1 MTGDY
6 LKPYEEAVE
15 SGGTGFESLLWKNKQ
30 FQLTRF
36 RILCEVASAGLNAH
50 ERPADLSVL
59 SGRVIADMGAGRAD
73 MLRWLVDHDVEY
85 GRFVAV
91 EGVTELAQFCR
102 QRIASEKL
110 EEAEVIEG
118 DFAADTDLFESLV
131 RSRGV
136 ELICFS
142 GSLNTFEEDHAVEI
156 IRRAYGAVKKSR
168 GAVVFNFLSDLVH
181 VPPSGDTGPARRFDT
196 TRVFAT
202 LAKLTPRIILRHD
215 YLEGHDAT
223 IGLFA

>member
-15 SGGTGFESLLWKNKQ
+15 SGGTGFESLLWKNRQ
-30 FQLTRF
+30 YQQTRF
-36 RILCEVASAGLNAH
+36 RVICEVASAGLNAH
-50 ERPADLSVL
+50 ERPADLNVL

-73 MLRWLVDHDVEY
+73 MLRWLVDHRVEY

-91 EGVTELAQFCR
+91 EGVAELAQFCR
-102 QRIASEKL
+102 ERIASEKL
-110 EEAEVIEG
+110 EEVDVIEG
-118 DFAADTDLFESLV
+118 DFAADADLFESLV

-136 ELICFS
+136 ELVCFS
-142 GSLNTFEEDHAVEI
+142 GSLNTFEQDHAVET
-156 IRRAYGAVKKSR
+156 IRRAFHAVKKNR

-181 VPPSGDTGPARRFDT
+181 HPPSGDTGPARRFDT
-196 TRVFAT
+196 TAVFAT